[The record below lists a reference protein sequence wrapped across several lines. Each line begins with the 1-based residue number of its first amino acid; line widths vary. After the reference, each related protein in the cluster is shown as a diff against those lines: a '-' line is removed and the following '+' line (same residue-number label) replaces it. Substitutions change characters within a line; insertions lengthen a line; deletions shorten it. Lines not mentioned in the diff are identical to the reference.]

1 LAQSQIYAVMTKD
14 SRDSVYALTH
24 GEIAQLVLDLRRQRE
39 NLDQQKNRLGLSSE
53 ATTALLEEIEDLRA
67 RADALQ
73 APPSE
78 TKA

>member
-1 LAQSQIYAVMTKD
+1 MTKD

-39 NLDQQKNRLGLSSE
+39 NLEQQKNRLGLSSE

-67 RADALQ
+67 RAGALQ
-73 APPSE
+73 APPPE